1 MVSSNASLSPNAIMD
16 AADQSQCLFFQL
28 YKHRDDGIA
37 EQRVRGIEKLGYKA
51 IFLTV
56 DAIVP
61 GNREQDIRS
70 PWVIDEQEN
79 GPVYYQPG
87 SSADSP
93 EAGQNLFGTA
103 GALIANADRDMTWE
117 KVSVASYIFSR
128 AALSD
133 HGVA

>member
-61 GNREQDIRS
+61 GNRERDIRS
-70 PWVIDEQEN
+70 PWIIEEQEN

-87 SSADSP
+87 SPADPP
-93 EAGQNLFGTA
+93 EDGQNLFGTA
-103 GALIANADRDMTWE
+103 GALIANADRNMTWE
-117 KVSVASYIFSR
+117 KVGDMAYVLSWV
-128 AALSD
+128 LSD
-133 HGVA
+133 HGMA

>member
-1 MVSSNASLSPNAIMD
+1 MD

-61 GNREQDIRS
+61 GNRERDIRS
-70 PWVIDEQEN
+70 PWIIDEQEN
-79 GPVYYQPG
+79 GPVYYQSG
-87 SSADSP
+87 SPADLP

-103 GALIANADRDMTWE
+103 GALIANDDRNMTWE
-117 KVSVASYIFSR
+117 KVGAMSYVLSWV
-128 AALSD
+128 LSD
-133 HGVA
+133 HHGMT